1 MEHENI
7 YHEYHDDRDD
17 RNEVGELDISVALQL
32 FYDNNEEHMDHDE
45 LDEDEKVW
53 DTQTL
58 VYSSHDRYDGHI
70 QHEDDMVLHDS
81 DPDMFVWDNN
91 TWMVEVEV
99 GVEDYKWVEVV
110 VEDCMEGELEVDCM
124 GKQVPDSHHIAQHCI

>member
-1 MEHENI
+1 MEHEKI
-7 YHEYHDDRDD
+7 YHEYHGDRDGK
-17 RNEVGELDISVALQL
+17 NEVGELDISVALQL

-58 VYSSHDRYDGHI
+58 VYSSHDRYDAHI

-91 TWMVEVEV
+91 IWMVEV
-99 GVEDYKWVEVV
+99 GVEDY
-110 VEDCMEGELEVDCM
+110 M
-124 GKQVPDSHHIAQHCI
+124 

>member
-1 MEHENI
+1 MEHEKI
-7 YHEYHDDRDD
+7 YHEYHGDRDGK
-17 RNEVGELDISVALQL
+17 NEVGELDISVALQL

-124 GKQVPDSHHIAQHCI
+124 GKQVLDSHHIAQHCI